1 MTAHKIVYSSGALL
15 DLREARLWYNL
26 QQKELGKRFVND
38 VKKTVAS
45 IKLNPHFA
53 SVKFNNIRTAACKA
67 FPYSIHYEIDEHENI
82 VRIISIFHFSRR
94 PYWL

>member
-38 VKKTVAS
+38 VKKTVVS

-67 FPYSIHYEIDEHENI
+67 FPYSIHYEIDEHESI